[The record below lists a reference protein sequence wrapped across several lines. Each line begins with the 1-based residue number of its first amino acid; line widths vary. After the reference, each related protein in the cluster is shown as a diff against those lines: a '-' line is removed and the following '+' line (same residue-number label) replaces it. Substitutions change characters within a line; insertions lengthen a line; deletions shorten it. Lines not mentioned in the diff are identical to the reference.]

1 MSGTCQLHISYTLLG
16 HSCFRAG
23 TVEFTRPIA
32 ISNYYA
38 AALTGAITGTIAV
51 TIRILINFTCTYTI
65 AIAVAVAGAITITIV
80 ATAYEFQ

>member
-38 AALTGAITGTIAV
+38 AALT
-51 TIRILINFTCTYTI
+51 ILINFTCTYTI